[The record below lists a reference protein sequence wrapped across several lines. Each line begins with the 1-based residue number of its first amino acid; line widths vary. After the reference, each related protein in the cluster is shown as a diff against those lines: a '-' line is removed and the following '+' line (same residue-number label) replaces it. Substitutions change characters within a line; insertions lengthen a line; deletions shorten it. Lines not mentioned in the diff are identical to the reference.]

1 MNDTRRSGTRIP
13 QFEPGRSRLPTQA
26 QGISVT
32 RNHDVIRRWA
42 QKRGAAPA
50 TLPGSEYNGC
60 LDVLRFDFPGYGGA
74 GLRRVGWDEWFATF
88 DARQLRF
95 LYQEDRAD
103 GRPSNF
109 NRLERP
115 NVEQG

>member
-1 MNDTRRSGTRIP
+1 MKDVRPVGTRIP
-13 QFEPGRSRLPTQA
+13 RFGPGEPRVPTHA
-26 QGISVT
+26 EGISAT
-32 RNHDVIRRWA
+32 TSHDVIRQWA

-50 TLPGSEYNGC
+50 TMPGSEYNGR
-60 LDVLRFDFPGYGGA
+60 LEMLRFDFPGYGGA

-88 DARQLRF
+88 DAHQLRF

-109 NRLERP
+109 NRLEPVRM
-115 NVEQG
+115 EQD